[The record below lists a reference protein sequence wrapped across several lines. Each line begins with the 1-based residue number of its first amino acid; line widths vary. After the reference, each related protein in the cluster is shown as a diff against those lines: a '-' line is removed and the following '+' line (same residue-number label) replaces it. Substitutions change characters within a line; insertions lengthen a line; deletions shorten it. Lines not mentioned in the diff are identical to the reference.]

1 MLRLIIYFILE
12 EAVIHYSKMYLFKV
26 GKMVADDT
34 TLLGANLRQ
43 ISAHGHCV
51 GAKWGLILTIGH

>member
-1 MLRLIIYFILE
+1 MHRIR
-12 EAVIHYSKMYLFKV
+12 
-26 GKMVADDT
+26 GKKVADGT

-51 GAKWGLILTIGH
+51 GAKWGLLGANFDFWALI